1 MSALPGTKEM
11 TDARSQ
17 QIMLID
23 LDSCVRCYACEV
35 ACRQEHHLTVE
46 TASRWCQVV
55 TIEPRRLSGQ
65 LHMDF
70 VPVICFHCDDPMC
83 ARACPV
89 GAISK
94 EADGS
99 VMVDQKTCTGCKLC
113 VSACPYGRMFYNEV
127 TGAAGHCDLCA
138 GRVNAG
144 MEPACV
150 QHCIGGALQ
159 FVAQEE
165 LALITKGQHT
175 LQMGKVCYTSSKW
188 RLEGKM

>member
-1 MSALPGTKEM
+1 MSALQGAKEM

-23 LDSCVRCYACEV
+23 LDMCVRCYACEV

-83 ARACPV
+83 AGVCPV

-94 EADGS
+94 KADGS

-113 VSACPYGRMFYNEV
+113 VYACPYGRMFYNEV

-159 FVAQEE
+159 SVTQDE
-165 LALITKGQHT
+165 LTLVTKGQHT
-175 LQMGKVCYTSSKW
+175 LRIGKACYASSKW
-188 RLEGKM
+188 RLREET